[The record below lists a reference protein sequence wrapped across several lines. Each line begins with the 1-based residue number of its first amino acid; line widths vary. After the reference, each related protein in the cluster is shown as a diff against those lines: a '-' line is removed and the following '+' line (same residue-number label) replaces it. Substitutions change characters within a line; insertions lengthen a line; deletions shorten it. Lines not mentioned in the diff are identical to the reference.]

1 MAYQYGED
9 KLIEQTAIDLFEQLG
24 WDTVLAYDAEDFG
37 PDSMLGRENK
47 KETILYSYVL
57 QALRKYNPNVPEEAY
72 QQAIERLA
80 EYSSSK
86 TLGDINFEK
95 YDLLRDGIKVDYR
108 NAKGEYLKD
117 QRLRLFDFEN
127 PKNNKYIAVRQLWVM
142 GNFGYLRR
150 PDIIGFV
157 NGIPLLFIELKAV
170 HKNLETAYANNLKD
184 YKATIPHL
192 FHCNAFVILSNGL
205 DSKVGSITGKY
216 QHFNDWK
223 RIQEDEVGIVSM
235 ETIIKG
241 ICDKS
246 RFLDLF
252 ENFILFDTKTMGSVV
267 KLIARNHQ
275 FIGVNK
281 AINNFVHKQEQYK
294 QGLIRKEERQ
304 KLGVVWHTQGSGKSY
319 SMVFFCQKIHRKF
332 TGNYSFLI
340 VTDRNEL
347 DTQIYGTFSGVGVV
361 PQHEPGKKN
370 PFSAKA
376 GSGDNLRQLL
386 KEDKRYIFTLI
397 HKFNF
402 DDLCTDRDDL
412 IVISDEAHR
421 TQAGSLAINMRKA
434 LPNAAFIGFTGTP
447 LFKNDEITKR
457 IFGDYVSIY
466 DFKRSVDD
474 GATVPLYY
482 ENRGELLQLDNVQIT
497 QQMRDAIEQADQD
510 VDQKAK
516 LEQLFATEYPVLTAK
531 RRLQAIAKD
540 VVQHFCNRGYKGK
553 AMLVCIDKVTA
564 VKMYNFI
571 TAALEEYIVQ
581 AERQLP
587 KEEDDQE
594 LLSKAQNLQWIKESE
609 VAVVVSGEQNEI
621 DKFKAWDLDITIHRE
636 KMNTRDLETEFKD
649 EDNPF
654 RFAIVCAMWI
664 TGFDVPTLSTMYI
677 DKPLKAHTLMQT
689 IARANRVSEGKN
701 NGLIVDY
708 IDTYQSLLDALAVYA
723 FGDDGMGD
731 GKAKDIVKPTE
742 ELIEELKDTIDA
754 TEAYLHDELNFEL
767 NRIVDTE
774 GLQRLR
780 AIQDG
785 EDAVYSNEET
795 KKRFEVLARM
805 VFKKYMAVGMD
816 TRAYHLVPRKEAVQA
831 LYDRIQKNTKEAD
844 LTELMKQL
852 QDIVDDSITKTADTG
867 GVDKPYSEGTIIDI
881 SHLDFDLIKKLYEK
895 SSHKNTT
902 VASLKEQV
910 EQRLHR
916 MIQQNPTRIDFYTRY
931 SEIIQE
937 YNDGKDRER
946 LEHVFQEL
954 VKLVQTMNADEQRV
968 AKEGLTEEQAAIFDL
983 LLKPQ
988 LTTKDRN
995 EVKEVAVELLDQLKN
1010 RPLQVENWSEKN
1022 STAADVRKVISM
1034 YLFERL
1040 PEPYTQSDVEEKTIS
1055 LFNHLKGTYWG
1066 GGRSAYA

>member
-24 WDTVLAYDAEDFG
+24 WNTVMAYDAEDFG

-47 KETILYSYVL
+47 KETILYRYVL
-57 QALRKYNPNVPEEAY
+57 EALRKHNSNVPEEAY
-72 QQAIERLA
+72 QQAIEKLA

-117 QRLRLFDFEN
+117 HRLRLFDFEN

-223 RIQEDEVGIVSM
+223 RIQEDESGIVSM
-235 ETIIKG
+235 ETIIRG

-294 QGLIRKEERQ
+294 QGLISKEERQ

-402 DDLCTDRDDL
+402 DDLCTDRDDI

-421 TQAGSLAINMRKA
+421 TQSGSLAINMRKA

-497 QQMRDAIEQADQD
+497 QQMRDAIEQADLD
-510 VDQKAK
+510 EDQKTK
-516 LEQLFATEYPVLTAK
+516 LEQLFAKEYPVLTAK
-531 RRLQAIAKD
+531 HRLQAIAKD

-564 VKMYNFI
+564 VKMYNYI
-571 TAALEEYIVQ
+571 TAAMKDYIVQ

-594 LLSKAQNLQWIKESE
+594 LLSKAQNLQWIKETE

-621 DKFKAWDLDITIHRE
+621 DKFKAWDLDITVHRE

-649 EDNPF
+649 EDNPL

-723 FGDDGMGD
+723 FGDDGMGN
-731 GKAKDIVKPTE
+731 GKAKEIVKPTE
-742 ELIEELKDTIDA
+742 ELIEELKDTLDA
-754 TEAYLHDELNFEL
+754 TEAYLHDELNFDL
-767 NRIVDTE
+767 SRVVNSA

-805 VFKKYMAVGMD
+805 VFKKYLAVGMD
-816 TRAYHLVPRKEAVQA
+816 TRAYHLVPRKEAVEA
-831 LYDRIQKNTKEAD
+831 LYERIQKNTKEAD

-852 QDIVDDSITKTADTG
+852 QDIVDDSITKTADAG
-867 GVDKPYSEGTIIDI
+867 NDDRPYSEGTIIDI

-895 SSHKNTT
+895 SPHKNTT

-954 VKLVQTMNADEQRV
+954 VKLVQTMNTEEQRV

-988 LTTKDRN
+988 LTTKERN

-1022 STAADVRKVISM
+1022 STAADVRKVINM

-1040 PEPYTQSDVEEKTIS
+1040 PEPYTQADVEEKTIS
-1055 LFNHLKGTYWG
+1055 LYNHLKNTYYG
-1066 GGRSAYA
+1066 SGRSAYA

>member
-24 WDTVLAYDAEDFG
+24 WDTVVAYDAETFG
-37 PDSMLGRENK
+37 PDGMLGRENK
-47 KETILYSYVL
+47 KETILYRYVFE
-57 QALRKYNPNVPEEAY
+57 ALKKYNSNVPEEAY
-72 QQAIERLA
+72 QQAIEKLA

-86 TLGDINFEK
+86 TLGDINYEK

-127 PKNNKYIAVRQLWVM
+127 PKNNKYIAVRQLWVV

-223 RIQEDEVGIVSM
+223 RIQEDEEGIVSL

-281 AINNFVHKQEQYK
+281 AIHNFANKHEQYK
-294 QGLIRKEERQ
+294 QGLISKEERQ
-304 KLGVVWHTQGSGKSY
+304 KLGVFWHTQGSGKSY
-319 SMVFFCQKIHRKF
+319 SMVFYCQKIHRRF

-402 DDLCTDRDDL
+402 DDVCTERDDL

-482 ENRGELLQLDNVQIT
+482 ENRGELLKLDNVQIT
-497 QQMRDAIEQADQD
+497 QQMRDAIEQADLD
-510 VDQKAK
+510 EDQKTR
-516 LEQLFATEYPVLTAK
+516 LEQLFSNEYPVLTAK
-531 RRLQAIAKD
+531 HRLKAIAKD
-540 VVQHFCNRGYKGK
+540 IVQHFCNRGYKGK
-553 AMLVCIDKVTA
+553 AMVVCIDKVTA
-564 VKMYNFI
+564 VKMYNYI
-571 TAALEEYIVQ
+571 TAAMQDYIVNT
-581 AERQLP
+581 EKELP

-594 LLSKAQNLQWIKESE
+594 LLARAQNLQWIKETE

-621 DKFKAWDLDITIHRE
+621 DKFKAWDLNITVHRE
-636 KMNTRDLETEFKD
+636 KMNNRDLETEFKE

-654 RFAIVCAMWI
+654 RLAIVCAMWI

-689 IARANRVSEGKN
+689 IARANRVSDGKN

-708 IDTYQSLLDALAVYA
+708 IDTYQNLLDALAVYA
-723 FGDDGMGD
+723 FGDNGMGNN
-731 GKAKDIVKPTE
+731 KAKDIIKPTE
-742 ELIEELKDTIDA
+742 ELIGELKDTIDA
-754 TEAYLHDELNFEL
+754 TEAYLHDELNFDL
-767 NRIVDTE
+767 SRIVDTE
-774 GLQRLR
+774 GLLRLR
-780 AIQDG
+780 AIKDG
-785 EDAVYSNEET
+785 EDAIYTNEET
-795 KKRFEVLARM
+795 KKRYEVLARM
-805 VFKKYMAVGMD
+805 VFKKYMAVGLD
-816 TRAYHLVPRKEAVQA
+816 ARASHLVPQKEAIQA

-852 QDIVDDSITKTADTG
+852 QDIVDDSITKTEDDVG
-867 GVDKPYSEGTIIDI
+867 MSKPYSEGTIIDI
-881 SHLDFDLIKKLYEK
+881 SHLDFDLIKQLYEK
-895 SSHKNTT
+895 SPHKNTT
-902 VASLKEQV
+902 FANLKEQV
-910 EQRLHR
+910 EQRLRR
-916 MIQQNPTRIDFYTRY
+916 MIEQNPTRIDFYTRY
-931 SEIIQE
+931 MEIIAE

-946 LEHVFQEL
+946 LENVFQEL
-954 VKLVQTMNADEQRV
+954 MKLVQTMNAEEQRV

-995 EVKEVAVELLDQLKN
+995 EVKEVAVELLEQLKQQ
-1010 RPLQVENWSEKN
+1010 PLQVENWSEKN
-1022 STAADVRKVISM
+1022 ATAADVRKVISM
-1034 YLFERL
+1034 YLFEKL
-1040 PEPYTQSDVEEKTIS
+1040 PEPYTPVDVEEKTIS
-1055 LFNHLKGTYWG
+1055 LFNHLKGAYYG